1 MSGRSP
7 RRAAP
12 YHHGDLRRALIDVT
26 VQLIREGGVAAV
38 SMREVAGRLGVTM
51 GAPYH
56 HFRDKDE
63 LLAAVAAQGFQRLR
77 AEILQALECAPQRPG
92 PEQLQEMARA
102 YIHFATQNAAEYSAM
117 FLPQFRDRPRF
128 PELHAVGG
136 ESFELLATFL
146 REALALDG
154 EQAMLRAVA
163 LWSRWHGFAC
173 LVNDAVLTSKP
184 GLPPL
189 CELIEAV
196 VAAP

>member
-7 RRAAP
+7 RRTAP

-26 VQLIREGGVAAV
+26 VQLIREGGIEAV
-38 SMREVAGRLGVTM
+38 SIRGVAGRLGVTM

-77 AEILQALECAPQRPG
+77 EEVLHALAQTAGSTGAASLQ
-92 PEQLQEMARA
+92 QLGRA
-102 YIHFATQNAAEYSAM
+102 YIHFATRNAAEYSAM

-128 PELHAVGG
+128 PTLHEVGG
-136 ESFELLATFL
+136 DAFDLLVAFL
-146 REALALDG
+146 RETLAL
-154 EQAMLRAVA
+154 ETEPAMLQAVA

-189 CELIEAV
+189 DTLIEAV
-196 VAAP
+196 VAVP